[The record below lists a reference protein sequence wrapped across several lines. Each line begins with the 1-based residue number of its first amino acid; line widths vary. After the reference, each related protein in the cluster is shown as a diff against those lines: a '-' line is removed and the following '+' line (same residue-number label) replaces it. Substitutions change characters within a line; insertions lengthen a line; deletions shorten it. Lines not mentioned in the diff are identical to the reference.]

1 MSRFREAVEAHDHE
15 RVEALLADDVVFHSP
30 VAFGPYPGKALTAEI
45 LRAVTEVFQDFRYTR
60 ELGEEGG
67 DQVLVFEASVDGLQ
81 LTGCDLL
88 RHDEAGRIVD
98 LEVMVRPLRAAEALA
113 RAMAVRFDGIRAAA
127 AARTTGRA
135 GQQER

>member
-1 MSRFREAVEAHDHE
+1 MSTFSEAVLAHDMD

-30 VAFGPYPGKALTAEI
+30 VAFPPYPGKALTAEI
-45 LRAVTEVFQDFRYTR
+45 LRAVSEVFQDFRYVR

-67 DQVLVFEASVDGLQ
+67 DQVLVFEASVNGLQ

-113 RAMAVRFDGIRAAA
+113 RAMADRFDGIRAAV
-127 AARTTGRA
+127 AARSSEQQGR
-135 GQQER
+135 